1 MAAARVLV
9 IILVISP
16 LPSSHVEPFKKIVHL
31 IQSNAQGEKDAG
43 DGEYYIMLFENGN
56 TTATSSQPL
65 LFV

>member
-43 DGEYYIMLFENGN
+43 DGEYYIPYRPGFKNHRGLR
-56 TTATSSQPL
+56 TTH
-65 LFV
+65 